1 MHLMKLL
8 YNIYVM
14 MTYNLA
20 ECGFKSGSKNLS
32 RNFYNSADAI
42 QTYLHKIIIGDVM
55 RVKEEGGKSWLT
67 AQHSEN

>member
-42 QTYLHKIIIGDVM
+42 
-55 RVKEEGGKSWLT
+55 
-67 AQHSEN
+67 

>member
-14 MTYNLA
+14 ITYNLA

-42 QTYLHKIIIGDVM
+42 
-55 RVKEEGGKSWLT
+55 
-67 AQHSEN
+67 